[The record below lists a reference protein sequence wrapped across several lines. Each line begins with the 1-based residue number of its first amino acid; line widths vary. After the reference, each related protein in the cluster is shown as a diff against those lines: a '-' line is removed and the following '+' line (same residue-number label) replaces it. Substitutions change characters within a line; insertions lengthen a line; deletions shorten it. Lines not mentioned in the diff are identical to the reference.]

1 MCREQEN
8 IARAQGG
15 LSHRVRQTQ
24 ALGNGP
30 ECAAKGLVSSK
41 SFPKVQVMLRM
52 LGTIGAVMA
61 GAALY
66 ERLRPMKAQETEL
79 ERTAAAELRKVLLY
93 AAPPTFLAPAG
104 VPADPGPQRRW
115 LDKAA
120 SD

>member
-1 MCREQEN
+1 
-8 IARAQGG
+8 
-15 LSHRVRQTQ
+15 
-24 ALGNGP
+24 
-30 ECAAKGLVSSK
+30 
-41 SFPKVQVMLRM
+41 MLRM

-66 ERLRPMKAQETEL
+66 ERLRLLKLEETDL

-93 AAPPTFLAPAG
+93 AAPPTFLAPPQMLESG
-104 VPADPGPQRRW
+104 CPQRRW